1 MEKAGDI
8 YLGKYAGWYSVRQ
21 EAYFDEKETTLGA
34 DGVRREPLGS
44 PVEWTEEE
52 TYFFR
57 LSAFQERLLAHYEKH
72 PDFIL
77 PPERRNE
84 VVSFVKG
91 GPRRSVDL
99 AHDARLGHQ
108 GAGGS
113 RRRQ

>member
-1 MEKAGDI
+1 MRRRRR
-8 YLGKYAGWYSVRQ
+8 SVP
-21 EAYFDEKETTLGA
+21 

-44 PVEWTEEE
+44 PVEWTEED

-57 LSAFQERLLAHYEKH
+57 LSAFAERLLEHYEAH

-91 GPRRSVDL
+91 GLTDLSISRTSVDWGIKVP
-99 AHDARLGHQ
+99 AASARQ
-108 GAGGS
+108 YAMPTSTSCTCGS
-113 RRRQ
+113 MR

>member
-1 MEKAGDI
+1 
-8 YLGKYAGWYSVRQ
+8 VRQ
-21 EAYFDEKETTLGA
+21 EAYFDEKETTLGP

-84 VVSFVKG
+84 VASFVKAG
-91 GPRRSVDL
+91 LDDL
-99 AHDARLGHQ
+99 SISRTTVEWGIKVPGRTVGVRPLGQANAGDTTVEARV
-108 GAGGS
+108 
-113 RRRQ
+113 